1 MGINLLRS
9 PPASLR
15 RLVLGGLLLILA
27 GQAWAHKASDSYLD
41 VNVGDERIEV
51 RWDIALRDLDFAI
64 GLDGD
69 GDGAITWGE
78 VRARQRMILDY
89 VMPHLRFWNG
99 DAKCAPRGERQLIDH
114 HNDGAYAV
122 LKFELTCPPSAKDV
136 HIHYD
141 LLFDLDAA
149 HRGLL
154 RLTYRGSTQPAIFSP
169 ERPRQS
175 FPLGSLNPLD
185 VFLAYGREGVW
196 HIWMGYDHVL
206 FLLSLL
212 LPAVLHRRGRVWVE
226 ADDFR
231 AAFLDVVKIV
241 TAFTLAHSVTLS
253 LAAFGSL
260 KLPSRWVETAI
271 AASIIVSALN
281 NLYPVAYRQRWSLAL
296 VFGLI
301 HGLGFANVLGD
312 LGLPASGRVL
322 ALLGFNVGVE
332 LGQLVIVSAFLP
344 LAFSARATR
353 AYRTI
358 VLGLGSSAIALLGFL
373 WFVERGFN
381 LEILGS

>member
-1 MGINLLRS
+1 M
-9 PPASLR
+9 R
-15 RLVLGGLLLILA
+15 RLVLGGLLLALA

-41 VNVGDERIEV
+41 VTVGDERIEV

-78 VRARQRMILDY
+78 VRARLRMIRDN
-89 VMPHLRFWNG
+89 VMPHLRFASAG
-99 DAKCAPRGERQLIDH
+99 AQCAPRGERQLIDH

-122 LKFELTCPPSAKDV
+122 LKFELACPPSAKDIQ
-136 HIHYD
+136 IHYD

-154 RLTYRGSTQPAIFSP
+154 RFDYRGSTQPAIFSP
-169 ERPRQS
+169 AHPRQTFS
-175 FPLGSLNPLD
+175 LGSPHPLD
-185 VFLAYGREGVW
+185 GFLAYGREGVW

-212 LPAVLHRRGRVWVE
+212 LPAVLHRRGRIWVE

-241 TAFTLAHSVTLS
+241 TAFTLAHSATLS
-253 LAAFGSL
+253 LAALGSL

-281 NLYPVAYRQRWSLAL
+281 NLYPVAYRQRSALAL
-296 VFGLI
+296 IFGLI
-301 HGLGFANVLGD
+301 HGLGFANVLAD
-312 LGLPASGRVL
+312 LGLPAGGRVL
-322 ALLGFNVGVE
+322 ALLGFNLGVE

-353 AYRTI
+353 AYRRL
-358 VLGLGSSAIALLGFL
+358 VLGLGSTAIALLAFL

>member
-1 MGINLLRS
+1 MM
-9 PPASLR
+9 R
-15 RLVLGGLLLILA
+15 RLIALALILFSTA
-27 GQAWAHKASDSYLD
+27 GFAHKPSDSYLTLSIEAD
-41 VNVGDERIEV
+41 EVGGQ
-51 RWDIALRDLDFAI
+51 WDIALRDLDYAL
-64 GLDGD
+64 GLDAN

-78 VRARQRMILDY
+78 LRHRHSDIASYAMS
-89 VMPHLRFWNG
+89 HLEIKSG
-99 DAKCAPRGERQLIDH
+99 PTTCPSAIDQHLVDH
-114 HNDGAYAV
+114 HSDGAYAV
-122 LKFELTCPPSAKDV
+122 LRFHAVCTQTIDRLTV
-136 HIHYD
+136 GYR
-141 LLFDLDAA
+141 LFFDLDPQ

-154 RLTYRGSTQPAIFSP
+154 NAHRLGQTYTAIFSP
-169 ERPRQS
+169 EHATETIEHTRFDSGKQ
-175 FPLGSLNPLD
+175 FM
-185 VFLAYGREGVW
+185 AYGRQGVW

-212 LPAVLHRRGRVWVE
+212 LPAVLHRRGRVWIE

-253 LAAFGSL
+253 LAALGSL

-296 VFGLI
+296 IFGLI
-301 HGLGFANVLGD
+301 HGLGFANVLVD
-312 LGLPASGRVL
+312 LGLPAGGRVL
-322 ALLGFNVGVE
+322 ALLGFNLGVE
-332 LGQLVIVSAFLP
+332 LGQLSIVTAFLP

-353 AYRTI
+353 AYRQL

>member
-1 MGINLLRS
+1 MQ
-9 PPASLR
+9 
-15 RLVLGGLLLILA
+15 RLVVGCLLLALA

-41 VNVGDERIEV
+41 VNVGDERIDV

-78 VRARQRMILDY
+78 VRARRRMIRDY
-89 VMPHLRFWNG
+89 VMPHLRFASAG
-99 DAKCAPRGERQLIDH
+99 AQCAPRGERQLIDH

-122 LKFELTCPPSAKDV
+122 LKFELSCPHNAKEV
-136 HIHYD
+136 QIHYD

-154 RLTYRGSTQPAIFSP
+154 SFAYRGNTQPAIFSP
-169 ERPRQS
+169 SRPRQS
-175 FPLGSLNPLD
+175 FSLGSLHPLD
-185 VFLAYGREGVW
+185 GFLAYGREGVW

-253 LAAFGSL
+253 LAALGSL

-271 AASIIVSALN
+271 AASIIVAALN
-281 NLYPVAYRQRWSLAL
+281 NLYPVAYRQRSALAL

-312 LGLPASGRVL
+312 LGLPAGGRVL
-322 ALLGFNVGVE
+322 ALLGFNLGVE

-353 AYRTI
+353 AYRRL